1 MRKLNY
7 ENELDPIINEDAET
21 SLEDFYELIFKDKSK
36 KELVFKNIVSN
47 DYLLSEVTEDMLED
61 IENTEFGETYIINKE
76 FMKNPR
82 KPSIEDEESIS
93 KVDK

>member
-1 MRKLNY
+1 MRNLNY
-7 ENELDPIINEDAET
+7 ENELDPILNEEET
-21 SLEDFYELIFKDKSK
+21 NLEDFYELIFKDMSK
-36 KELVFKNIVSN
+36 KELVFKNLVSN
-47 DYLLSEVTEDMLED
+47 DYLLSEVTEDILED
-61 IENTEFGETYIINKE
+61 IENTEFGETYILNKE

>member
-1 MRKLNY
+1 MRNLNY
-7 ENELDPIINEDAET
+7 ENELDPIVNDEET
-21 SLEDFYELIFKDKSK
+21 NLEDFYELIFKDKSK
-36 KELVFKNIVSN
+36 KELVFKNFVSN
-47 DYLLSEVTEDMLED
+47 DYLLSEVTEDILED
-61 IENTEFGETYIINKE
+61 IENTEFGETYILNKE

>member
-1 MRKLNY
+1 MRNLNY
-7 ENELDPIINEDAET
+7 ENELDPIVNDEET
-21 SLEDFYELIFKDKSK
+21 NLEDFYELIFKDKSK
-36 KELVFKNIVSN
+36 KELVFKNLVSN
-47 DYLLSEVTEDMLED
+47 DYLLSEVTEDILED
-61 IENTEFGETYIINKE
+61 IENTEFGETYILNKE

>member
-1 MRKLNY
+1 MRNLNY
-7 ENELDPIINEDAET
+7 ENELDPIVNEEET
-21 SLEDFYELIFKDKSK
+21 NLEDFYELIFKDKSK
-36 KELVFKNIVSN
+36 KELVFKNLVSN
-47 DYLLSEVTEDMLED
+47 DYLLSEVTEDILED

-76 FMKNPR
+76 FMKNSR

>member
-1 MRKLNY
+1 MRNLNY
-7 ENELDPIINEDAET
+7 ENELDPIVNEEET
-21 SLEDFYELIFKDKSK
+21 NLEDFYELIFKDKSK

-47 DYLLSEVTEDMLED
+47 DYLLSEVTEDILED
-61 IENTEFGETYIINKE
+61 IEITEFGETYIINKE

>member
-1 MRKLNY
+1 MRNLNY
-7 ENELDPIINEDAET
+7 ENELDPIVNEEET
-21 SLEDFYELIFKDKSK
+21 NLEDFYELIFKDKSK
-36 KELVFKNIVSN
+36 KELVFKNLVSN

-76 FMKNPR
+76 FMKKPR

>member
-1 MRKLNY
+1 MRNLNY
-7 ENELDPIINEDAET
+7 ENELDPIVNDEET
-21 SLEDFYELIFKDKSK
+21 NLEDFYELIFKDKSK
-36 KELVFKNIVSN
+36 KELVFKNLVSN
-47 DYLLSEVTEDMLED
+47 DYLLSEVTEDILKD
-61 IENTEFGETYIINKE
+61 IENTEFGETYILNKE

>member
-1 MRKLNY
+1 MRNLNY
-7 ENELDPIINEDAET
+7 ENDLDPIVNDEET
-21 SLEDFYELIFKDKSK
+21 NLEDFYELIFKDKSK
-36 KELVFKNIVSN
+36 KELVFKNLVSN
-47 DYLLSEVTEDMLED
+47 DYLLSEVTEDILED
-61 IENTEFGETYIINKE
+61 IENTEFGETYILNKE